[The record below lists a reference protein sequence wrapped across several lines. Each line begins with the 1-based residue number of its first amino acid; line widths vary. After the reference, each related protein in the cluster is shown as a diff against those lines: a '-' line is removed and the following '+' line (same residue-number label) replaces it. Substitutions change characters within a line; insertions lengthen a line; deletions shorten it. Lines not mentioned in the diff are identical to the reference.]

1 MTVEELLARITSWEI
16 TEHAAYLELEQ
27 AEMDKAKGSG
37 PGKADPVADRQL
49 IGDAITRARK
59 EQGLE

>member
-27 AEMDKAKGSG
+27 AEMDKAKG

>member
-27 AEMDKAKGSG
+27 AEMDKAKGNGGS
-37 PGKADPVADRQL
+37 P
-49 IGDAITRARK
+49 TRSLTGR
-59 EQGLE
+59 